1 MSFDSQK
8 SKYSDNMDMLKVEEA
23 VGNWKKDER

>member
-23 VGNWKKDER
+23 VGNWKDER